1 MEVGQSV
8 SILFHFLQWVENKG
22 ENLLISLGL
31 REKLNEYSFRVRLKK
46 LTGETYLR
54 HKRRREKNQKI
65 IFIKIF
71 FSTATILAS

>member
-1 MEVGQSV
+1 LSPSV
-8 SILFHFLQWVENKG
+8 SILFHFLQWIENKG

-54 HKRRREKNQKI
+54 HKREKNQKI